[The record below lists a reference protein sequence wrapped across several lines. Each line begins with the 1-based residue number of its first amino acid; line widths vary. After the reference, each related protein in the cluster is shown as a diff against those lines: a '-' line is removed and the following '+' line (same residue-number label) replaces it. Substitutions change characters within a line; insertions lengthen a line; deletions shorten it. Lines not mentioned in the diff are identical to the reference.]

1 MAAKE
6 QAELTIQLQRE
17 EFRKKEAASEMK
29 RKTFEDARALEREN
43 TRIRAEQKK
52 QNL

>member
-1 MAAKE
+1 MEKRKVKEAKIMAAKE

-29 RKTFEDARALEREN
+29 RKTFEDARA
-43 TRIRAEQKK
+43 
-52 QNL
+52 